1 MKKIQILVSEIQ
13 RNEKLKSVRQVFER
27 YPYLGELYYKELQ
40 GNEVTP
46 AEVKE
51 ALKDTKK
58 LLLD

>member
-1 MKKIQILVSEIQ
+1 MKKIQLLVSEIQ
-13 RNEKLKSVRQVFER
+13 RNEKLKSIRQVFER

-40 GNEVTP
+40 GDKVTP